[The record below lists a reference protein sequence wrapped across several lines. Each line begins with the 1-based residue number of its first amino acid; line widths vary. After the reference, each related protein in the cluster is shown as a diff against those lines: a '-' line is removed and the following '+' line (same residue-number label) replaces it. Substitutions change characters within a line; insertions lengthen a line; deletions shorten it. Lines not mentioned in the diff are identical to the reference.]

1 MRRLNSK
8 FLARAAPKDDDSSN
22 ETTSNTEETQKSEET
37 AGAPDVW
44 TNLLEKHYEDVKKQ
58 FEDAGFTNVT
68 CAAHEI
74 DFNEANVFEG
84 SVVNIA
90 VGEDGDIC
98 TFEKGEQWP
107 KDIKIRIDY
116 RVKPTEPEKPVSE
129 YELAF
134 VRKLSN
140 YSLYYM
146 FDTDTNTVA
155 QFGTDDTYLYKGTYS
170 GSFSS
175 GVTMTWDHG
184 EWTDKFKYSEGS
196 SKATYID
203 GYGSSWD
210 YTVCDLKTAQDVLDT
225 RE

>member
-1 MRRLNSK
+1 MEEVS
-8 FLARAAPKDDDSSN
+8 AAKATVRKK
-22 ETTSNTEETQKSEET
+22 TTPTTTPEETE
-37 AGAPDVW
+37 
-44 TNLLEKHYEDVKKQ
+44 
-58 FEDAGFTNVT
+58 
-68 CAAHEI
+68 
-74 DFNEANVFEG
+74 
-84 SVVNIA
+84 
-90 VGEDGDIC
+90 
-98 TFEKGEQWP
+98 
-107 KDIKIRIDY
+107 
-116 RVKPTEPEKPVSE
+116 KPTEPAEPESE

-134 VRKLSN
+134 VRRLSN

-146 FDTDTNTVA
+146 FDTDTKAVV

-210 YTVCDLKTAQDVLDT
+210 YAVCDVGTAQDILDT
-225 RE
+225 RER